1 MAGKGKNKGTV
12 TQTSPQ
18 GRLTPKPKKNKAVGR
33 HGGTA
38 ATGGTVGL
46 DFVADGTKK
55 NANKAQ
61 TKKAKQTALSLKPVS
76 AGIAKK
82 PTNKKKEA
90 VGEKIKKGLPRTTK
104 KETQGTTPSKKD
116 QTPQLPKPKRKK
128 VKKVKR
134 VRPDPPKPEDLD
146 KDLDVYMAAAPETVP
161 SL

>member
-1 MAGKGKNKGTV
+1 VAGKGKNKGTV

-61 TKKAKQTALSLKPVS
+61 TKKAKQTALSLTPVS
-76 AGIAKK
+76 AGI
-82 PTNKKKEA
+82 
-90 VGEKIKKGLPRTTK
+90 
-104 KETQGTTPSKKD
+104 
-116 QTPQLPKPKRKK
+116 
-128 VKKVKR
+128 
-134 VRPDPPKPEDLD
+134 
-146 KDLDVYMAAAPETVP
+146 Y
-161 SL
+161 